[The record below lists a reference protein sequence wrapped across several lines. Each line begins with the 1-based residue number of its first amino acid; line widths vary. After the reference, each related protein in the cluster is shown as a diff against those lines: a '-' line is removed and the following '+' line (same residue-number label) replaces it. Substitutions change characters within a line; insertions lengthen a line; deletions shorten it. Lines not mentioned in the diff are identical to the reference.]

1 MIRVFLW
8 AFALTLAGLFAI
20 MSVMPAAAQTPPCT
34 SLPDALMAL
43 QQRYGE
49 VPRVSGLASNGSL
62 MIITAGE
69 AGGWSVLLVTP
80 DGSACM
86 VASGEA
92 FEVLPGGVEG

>member
-1 MIRVFLW
+1 MIRTILLT
-8 AFALTLAGLFAI
+8 ALLAL
-20 MSVMPAAAQTPPCT
+20 PAAAQTPPCIGLT
-34 SLPDALMAL
+34 DALAAL

-49 VPRVSGLASNGSL
+49 VPRVSELASNGSL
-62 MIITAGE
+62 MVITAGE